1 MAFLLYSATAA
12 VLLWLAHKF
21 VLPIGRGTAA
31 ILFLLPFCFTGKA
44 LLTGA
49 VYAPVDLP
57 YLTEPLRQMRV
68 PLGAPEWHN
77 GILSDL
83 YAQMIPWRKAVQVA
97 LAHREWPLWN
107 PFILSGSLLAA
118 SAQPAVYSPFT
129 LLACLLPI
137 ADSLTFTAAVNF
149 FIAALGA
156 FLFARA
162 ALIAAAGFMFSTP
175 MAFFILWAIG
185 GSWAFLPLV
194 LLGVRRSVRQP
205 GIASAM
211 LLMIAL
217 TLLLL
222 AGHPE
227 TALHAV
233 FVGGM
238 YGVFELLHVGR
249 TSVRPIACALAAG
262 VMALLLS
269 AIYIL
274 PILESAPQS
283 GDYQFRKTVWSQ
295 QSHAARGLQSAARII
310 TDLFPFT
317 SGQRWN
323 LPGVRDV
330 PLDSSAVGSIVLALA
345 VYALARSR
353 RAETWFLAGLAVF
366 GMAARAAWKPLSDL
380 LQHIPLFDMT
390 ITERF
395 SFAAAFAL
403 AMLAALG
410 FEELMRRGRDGL
422 ALTIAFATLLFVTI
436 GTFWVSHSGIVY
448 IKNFPEWSHYAVFGE
463 IGCLAI
469 FGLLLVERRR
479 PRRRFAGEI
488 AGAPLLFALVP
499 GTSALYELEDVRGYE
514 ALTLERYQSTYGLWC
529 ESQPIW
535 FNRVDDLTRPLLSFL
550 NVRYAIAANGVPA
563 GWHVVATQRGARL
576 LENERV
582 LSRAFIP
589 KNIRLG
595 RGLIDPTFA
604 DMQEATD
611 FADRA
616 WIDAPMSLHD
626 RSNGPGTVSI
636 ERRRNGFRLNVA
648 ISNAGWMVVSEPAW
662 NGWRAYVDGRRVQIQ
677 LANLAFLGIYVP
689 AGQHTVRL
697 IYLPESFVI
706 GRAISFATLIA
717 LILFVLLKRFQPF
730 LERRDRRV
738 ASLPDR
744 Q

>member
-1 MAFLLYSATAA
+1 
-12 VLLWLAHKF
+12 
-21 VLPIGRGTAA
+21 
-31 ILFLLPFCFTGKA
+31 
-44 LLTGA
+44 
-49 VYAPVDLP
+49 
-57 YLTEPLRQMRV
+57 
-68 PLGAPEWHN
+68 
-77 GILSDL
+77 
-83 YAQMIPWRKAVQVA
+83 
-97 LAHREWPLWN
+97 
-107 PFILSGSLLAA
+107 
-118 SAQPAVYSPFT
+118 
-129 LLACLLPI
+129 
-137 ADSLTFTAAVNF
+137 
-149 FIAALGA
+149 
-156 FLFARA
+156 

-488 AGAPLLFALVP
+488 AGAPLLLAILLVQRLLTVGDIYPTLPRQFAYPPIPILLTLKNAREPFRIVGQQFALVP